1 MAHGDCGCGGKMD
14 KKRKHGG
21 DHGPPPPMKKAKK
34 GKRKGNANSAK
45 FGQACKKAAAE
56 CKASGGSKKYC
67 AAEVKR
73 CYQEMFGK
81 K

>member
-1 MAHGDCGCGGKMD
+1 
-14 KKRKHGG
+14 
-21 DHGPPPPMKKAKK
+21 MKKAKK
-34 GKRKGNANSAK
+34 GKRKGNANSK
-45 FGQACKKAAAE
+45 RFGQACKQAAAE

>member
-1 MAHGDCGCGGKMD
+1 MGHGDCGCGGKMN
-14 KKRKHGG
+14 KRKHGG
-21 DHGPPPPMKKAKK
+21 DHGPPPMKKAKK
-34 GKRKGNANSAK
+34 GKRKGNANSKNK
-45 FGQACKKAAAE
+45 FGAACKQATAE

-73 CYQEMFGK
+73 CYAEMFNK

>member
-1 MAHGDCGCGGKMD
+1 MLSSYRLQKDVKLICI
-14 KKRKHGG
+14 RKSQ
-21 DHGPPPPMKKAKK
+21 K
-34 GKRKGNANSAK
+34 GKRKGNANSAR

-73 CYQEMFGK
+73 CYAEMFGK